1 MGLPRTTDLATVV
14 KLNLGFEL
22 FRNVTWK
29 LFGPS
34 IYLLVFNILL
44 VLVVLLV
51 LMQKGS
57 SSIVGVVGG
66 VVLVGGGPW
75 TTKLLSAQLAW
86 CELGDDFS
94 SILHEKNVQTRPS

>member
-66 VVLVGGGPW
+66 GPW

-86 CELGDDFS
+86 CESGDDFS